1 MCERT
6 EMIFKKKLV
15 LIHGPLKAKRRL
27 NENLLHVG
35 KLFKI
40 SLKLPNYFKYKYYIL
55 KKLKKINNKFTKN
68 LQKISKINLN

>member
-1 MCERT
+1 M
-6 EMIFKKKLV
+6 

-27 NENLLHVG
+27 NENLLDVG

-68 LQKISKINLN
+68 LQKISKINLILKKLKN